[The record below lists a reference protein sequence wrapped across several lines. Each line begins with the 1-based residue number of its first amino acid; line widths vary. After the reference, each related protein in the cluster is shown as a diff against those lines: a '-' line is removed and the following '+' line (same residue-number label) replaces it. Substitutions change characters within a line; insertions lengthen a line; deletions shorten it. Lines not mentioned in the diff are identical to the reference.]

1 MQNFLDIFF
10 PLSLPLTGQSLSP
23 DEPQVLMLWGTGD
36 QVVTEAGHELLMAST
51 QSEHSQFVAGRE
63 VRVVGSPG
71 RWRGR
76 SPALS
81 SLGSWVRFAL
91 SSRETETN
99 NSKSVQSTQ
108 IHHLD

>member
-51 QSEHSQFVAGRE
+51 RPHA
-63 VRVVGSPG
+63 VGAFAV
-71 RWRGR
+71 RGR
-76 SPALS
+76 ARS
-81 SLGSWVRFAL
+81 SGGRQSWAQSWAMERKVTSLVIFGILGSFRSFF
-91 SSRETETN
+91 T
-99 NSKSVQSTQ
+99 
-108 IHHLD
+108 